1 MFLAKRWHN
10 KGLALL
16 EALDFHDIRISSSP
30 QAKIPRFITV
40 NGKVLVDLADE
51 LIKGNFGEAWEI
63 AILSWKNAENR
74 Q

>member
-1 MFLAKRWHN
+1 
-10 KGLALL
+10 LALL

-51 LIKGNFGEAWEI
+51 LIKGNFGEAREI
-63 AILSWKNAENR
+63 AILPWKNAENR